1 MTLKLYAV
9 KTTVFRTEAYLPV
22 LTELSTGE
30 PLFEPSVNVFSG
42 IQATNRASNIL
53 SEQSTR
59 EYDIWKNC

>member
-9 KTTVFRTEAYLPV
+9 KTTVFRTEEYLPV
-22 LTELSTGE
+22 LTELATDA
-30 PLFEPSVNVFSG
+30 PLFEPSVYVFSG

-59 EYDIWKNC
+59 EYEIWKDC